1 MKNHTS
7 VSHFPLFI
15 PSLPKQFHWKIYGHV
30 VHQQK
35 KKWQNESLCPGM
47 CSGHAL
53 TTLET
58 EGNMEGAL
66 ARVLRHGLV
75 LPLVNSALNA
85 LTAHT
90 QTYT

>member
-1 MKNHTS
+1 MEDLWSCSTS
-7 VSHFPLFI
+7 TE
-15 PSLPKQFHWKIYGHV
+15 
-30 VHQQK
+30 

-47 CSGHAL
+47 CSGHVL

-90 QTYT
+90 QTCT